1 MQGREMMGWLT
12 HLQHI
17 RDKNVIFVG
26 ILDSRV
32 DEYGRPLHELQIEGS
47 KTGRE
52 LPGIVDEVITM
63 AVMQGDEKTPP
74 YRAFVCQTLN
84 EWNYPA
90 KDRSG
95 KLELLEEPHLG
106 KLLQKI
112 NGGGNEPKNTLDF
125 NLAKNN
131 NGGNNA

>member
-1 MQGREMMGWLT
+1 
-12 HLQHI
+12 
-17 RDKNVIFVG
+17 
-26 ILDSRV
+26 
-32 DEYGRPLHELQIEGS
+32 
-47 KTGRE
+47 
-52 LPGIVDEVITM
+52 
-63 AVMQGDEKTPP
+63 MQGDEKTPP

-106 KLLQKI
+106 KLLKKI
-112 NGGGNEPKNTLDF
+112 NGDGNNPNNTLDF
-125 NLAKNN
+125 NLAKND